1 MQSDLTQ
8 QEIDEQSFR
17 LRVFVE
23 IISEA
28 DALLLRRLVKGRAE
42 RNEGETKTEQDR

>member
-1 MQSDLTQ
+1 MPSDLTQ

-23 IISEA
+23 IVSEA
-28 DALLLRRLVKGRAE
+28 DLLLLKRLVKSSEE
-42 RNEGETKTEQDR
+42 RNNRETKTDPGR